1 MQRFFEKRLHN
12 SIFWLTFATETKNK
26 QVMKQVYIEEIFQD
40 GKLVTVGS
48 VFSSKIKALAHIA
61 KINKEQ
67 KNTVLHNEPSV
78 GFGITY
84 TANNVTVTIN
94 MTESYLQ

>member
-1 MQRFFEKRLHN
+1 MEI

-40 GKLVTVGS
+40 GKLVSVGS
-48 VFSSKIKALAHIA
+48 VFSSKPKAVARIA
-61 KINKEQ
+61 QINKEQ
-67 KNTVLHNEPSV
+67 KRTILHDEPSV